1 MPGLNETTL
10 YGPAPMGAALN
21 PSSPTFSTYF
31 FGTIRPTPPCRPA
44 GERASGRRGRGR
56 TGLHRAAR
64 GDERGSVAWRPSSI
78 HHRDHLDLDEEVGVG
93 QPADLDGGARR
104 QRAEVFHADVGVL
117 EELLDI
123 GDVGVRLH
131 DVAQRGPGGS
141 QRRLDVL
148 AHLTD
153 LRAHVAA
160 PNGVAVPVPRELAGH
175 EDRLLPFDDHDV
187 GVQHV
192 PAHHPLAQSLR
203 LDVLAL
209 HGLSPWSRSRR
220 TIAQSSAAGRTN
232 RTCCRRTG
240 ATTTRTS
247 RHDPTTRGPA
257 GGGWPSTSRSTSR
270 PSASASAR
278 ARPSRRPTRRRA
290 PASP

>member
-1 MPGLNETTL
+1 
-10 YGPAPMGAALN
+10 
-21 PSSPTFSTYF
+21 
-31 FGTIRPTPPCRPA
+31 
-44 GERASGRRGRGR
+44 
-56 TGLHRAAR
+56 
-64 GDERGSVAWRPSSI
+64 
-78 HHRDHLDLDEEVGVG
+78 
-93 QPADLDGGARR
+93 DLDGGARR

-117 EELLDI
+117 EELLDV

-131 DVAQRGPGGS
+131 DVAQRGPGGG

-160 PNGVAVPVPRELAGH
+160 PDRLALAISRELAGH

-192 PAHHPLAQSLR
+192 PADHALAERFR

-209 HGLSPWSRSRR
+209 HGHSPWSRSRR

-240 ATTTRTS
+240 VTTTRTS

-257 GGGWPSTSRSTSR
+257 AGGWPSTSRSTSR
-270 PSASASAR
+270 PSASAWAR
-278 ARPSRRPTRRRA
+278 ARPSRRPTKRRA
-290 PASP
+290 TASSAGAITATASASGGCSSCSTSWACRPKPR